1 MSCGFIPCVTV
12 NTGTVT
18 LIEQFGK
25 FTKIAQPG
33 LNVVIPC
40 FCEFPAATVSMRLQQ
55 MEVSCETKTKDNVF
69 VLIRV
74 AVQYQVNEDE
84 ESIKNAHYR
93 LTNPK
98 QQIESYVFD
107 VVRSSVPKIE
117 LDDVFTTKEEIAQT
131 IKHELTTA
139 MTSFGYTILAS
150 PITDIDPDKEVK
162 RAMNDIN
169 KAKRL
174 RLAAQDRQLDRAHP
188 PMRASTRPPHP
199 THPFYP
205 HPSQDEGE
213 AVKIRAVK
221 EAEAEAARTEIQ
233 AKADAEAKFLA
244 GQGIARQRQAI
255 MEGLRESVN
264 AFKNEVQDVDAK
276 TVMDLM
282 IVTQYFDM
290 MRDSAPSPLPPSRRR
305 ARPRHRPRRR
315 PRCRP
320 RRRPATAAQWPRRP
334 RRSLIHVDVPRGA
347 QSAPT
352 ARPTRSSSTTLREH
366 SRTWPR
372 PCRRASWR
380 RRPHRAA

>member
-1 MSCGFIPCVTV
+1 
-12 NTGTVT
+12 
-18 LIEQFGK
+18 
-25 FTKIAQPG
+25 
-33 LNVVIPC
+33 
-40 FCEFPAATVSMRLQQ
+40 MRLQQ

-74 AVQYQVNEDE
+74 AVQYQVNDDE

-107 VVRSSVPKIE
+107 VVRSSVPKID
-117 LDDVFTTKEEIAQT
+117 LDDVFTTKEEIAQN
-131 IKHELTTA
+131 IKSELTSA
-139 MTSFGYTILAS
+139 MSSFGYTILAS

-174 RLAAQDRQLDRAHP
+174 RLAAQD
-188 PMRASTRPPHP
+188 
-199 THPFYP
+199 
-205 HPSQDEGE
+205 EG
-213 AVKIRAVK
+213 
-221 EAEAEAARTEIQ
+221 EAEAARTEIQ

-264 AFKNEVQDVDAK
+264 AFKSEVQDVDAK

-290 MRDSAPSPLPPSRRR
+290 MRDVGAHSKTNAVFLNHSPGALEDLAQAVQKGFMAAAPNPGSM
-305 ARPRHRPRRR
+305 
-315 PRCRP
+315 
-320 RRRPATAAQWPRRP
+320 
-334 RRSLIHVDVPRGA
+334 
-347 QSAPT
+347 
-352 ARPTRSSSTTLREH
+352 LR
-366 SRTWPR
+366 
-372 PCRRASWR
+372 
-380 RRPHRAA
+380 

>member
-1 MSCGFIPCVTV
+1 V

-74 AVQYQVNEDE
+74 AVQYQVNDDE

-174 RLAAQDRQLDRAHP
+174 RLAAQD
-188 PMRASTRPPHP
+188 
-199 THPFYP
+199 
-205 HPSQDEGE
+205 EGE

-290 MRDSAPSPLPPSRRR
+290 MRDIGANSKTNAVFLNHSPGALEDLAQAVQKGFMAAAP
-305 ARPRHRPRRR
+305 
-315 PRCRP
+315 
-320 RRRPATAAQWPRRP
+320 
-334 RRSLIHVDVPRGA
+334 
-347 QSAPT
+347 APGSMM
-352 ARPTRSSSTTLREH
+352 R
-366 SRTWPR
+366 
-372 PCRRASWR
+372 
-380 RRPHRAA
+380 

>member
-1 MSCGFIPCVTV
+1 MACGIFPCVTV
-12 NTGTVT
+12 NTGTVA

-25 FTKIAQPG
+25 FTKIAKPG
-33 LNVVIPC
+33 LNFVIPC

-74 AVQYQVNEDE
+74 AVQYQVNDDE

-93 LTNPK
+93 LTNPR

-107 VVRSSVPKIE
+107 VVRSSVPKID
-117 LDDVFTTKEEIAQT
+117 LDDVFTTKEEIAQN
-131 IKHELTTA
+131 IKSELTSA
-139 MTSFGYTILAS
+139 MSSFGYTILAS

-174 RLAAQDRQLDRAHP
+174 RLAAQD
-188 PMRASTRPPHP
+188 
-199 THPFYP
+199 
-205 HPSQDEGE
+205 EGE
-213 AVKIRAVK
+213 AVKIKAVK

-264 AFKNEVQDVDAK
+264 AFKSEVQDVDAK

-290 MRDSAPSPLPPSRRR
+290 MRDVGAHSKTNAVFLNHSPGALEDLAQAVQKGFMAAAPNPGSM
-305 ARPRHRPRRR
+305 
-315 PRCRP
+315 
-320 RRRPATAAQWPRRP
+320 
-334 RRSLIHVDVPRGA
+334 
-347 QSAPT
+347 
-352 ARPTRSSSTTLREH
+352 LR
-366 SRTWPR
+366 
-372 PCRRASWR
+372 
-380 RRPHRAA
+380 

>member
-1 MSCGFIPCVTV
+1 MSCGIFPCLTV

-18 LIEQFGK
+18 LVEKFGK
-25 FTKIAQPG
+25 FTRTANPG
-33 LNVVIPC
+33 LNIVIPC
-40 FCEFPAATVSMRLQQ
+40 CCEFPAATVSMRLQQ

-74 AVQYQVNEDE
+74 AVQYQVKEDE

-117 LDDVFTTKEEIAQT
+117 LDDVFTTKEEISLS
-131 IKHELTTA
+131 IKSELESA
-139 MTSFGYTILAS
+139 MSSFGYTILAS

-162 RAMNDIN
+162 RAMNEIN

-174 RLAAQDRQLDRAHP
+174 RVAA
-188 PMRASTRPPHP
+188 
-199 THPFYP
+199 
-205 HPSQDEGE
+205 QDEGE

-264 AFKNEVQDVDAK
+264 AFKSEVQDVDAK

-290 MRDSAPSPLPPSRRR
+290 MRDIGANSKSNAVFLNHSPGALEDLAQAVQKGFMAAAPAPPSM
-305 ARPRHRPRRR
+305 
-315 PRCRP
+315 
-320 RRRPATAAQWPRRP
+320 
-334 RRSLIHVDVPRGA
+334 
-347 QSAPT
+347 
-352 ARPTRSSSTTLREH
+352 LR
-366 SRTWPR
+366 
-372 PCRRASWR
+372 
-380 RRPHRAA
+380 